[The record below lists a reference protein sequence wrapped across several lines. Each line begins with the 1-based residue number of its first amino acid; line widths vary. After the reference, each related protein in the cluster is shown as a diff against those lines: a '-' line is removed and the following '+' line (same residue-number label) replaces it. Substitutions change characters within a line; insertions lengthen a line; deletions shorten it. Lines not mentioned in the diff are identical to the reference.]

1 MAAKYTRLGQRETAA
16 REWEVPAV
24 SAFAVLYAA
33 ATLSVWLAVPVWTV
47 QGKTTGLLDDWT
59 QPPEGTATEPEPGTK
74 ALLWAAL
81 GFDLAAA
88 AAAGL
93 SVVPG
98 LPTLIGRFGNRQ
110 AAAALAWVALVLTAT
125 AADAVGKPSSQAP
138 LESTPPALTS
148 KCPSPPRGFK
158 RWIGNGG
165 SGAHRARTLGRNA
178 RVFGYSRVLG
188 APRGRVTTLY
198 YFKTKA
204 AALHA
209 PDRWVKAARSEA
221 SACTRTASGSSPAQT
236 GPSAAASARG
246 AAPADWGQSAPRRRA
261 LVR

>member
-125 AADAVGKPSSQAP
+125 AADAIGKPSSQAP

-148 KCPSPPRGFK
+148 
-158 RWIGNGG
+158 N
-165 SGAHRARTLGRNA
+165 
-178 RVFGYSRVLG
+178 
-188 APRGRVTTLY
+188 
-198 YFKTKA
+198 
-204 AALHA
+204 
-209 PDRWVKAARSEA
+209 
-221 SACTRTASGSSPAQT
+221 
-236 GPSAAASARG
+236 
-246 AAPADWGQSAPRRRA
+246 A
-261 LVR
+261 LVHHVASNVGSATGGVAPIGLALSVGILGFLATVEFWEHLGDE